1 MLTSSATGESTFQAM
16 LDAAPDAMVGV
27 NREGVIV
34 MVNVQTEAV
43 FGYTRED
50 LLGQQIEMLV
60 PERLKDV
67 HPTHRTDYFLEPRT
81 RPMGADLQLAG
92 RRADGTEFPAEI
104 SLSAIDT
111 DEGQV
116 ALAAI
121 RDITDRLEAEDT
133 FQAMLDAAPDAMVG
147 VDRDGIIVMANA
159 QTEAVFGYER
169 DALLGEPIE
178 VLVPDHVKD
187 LHPDHRTAYFREP
200 RTRPMGAAL
209 ELSGRRADGTEFPAE
224 ISLSSIQ
231 TQRGPVALAAI
242 RDNTDRKEAEEEAR
256 RARKEADRAN
266 QAKSDFLSRVS
277 HELRTPLNS
286 ILGFGQLLEMEAL
299 PIRQR
304 RSVLQIL
311 DAGGHLL
318 DLIDEILDIEKIA
331 SGRMTLS
338 LEPVHVGQILDEA
351 LKLVRPIADKDGVS
365 LIEPLDDFEVY
376 VRADRQRLKQV
387 FLNLLS
393 NAVKF
398 NRAGGDVR
406 ISGEPTGENSFW
418 ITVSDTG
425 EGIVPEEMG
434 NLFTPFSRLG
444 AERRGVEGTGLGLAL
459 SKNLVETMGGSIV
472 AQSVPGKG
480 SAFRIELAIAA
491 RAEVQAGEVPKAA
504 PPSAGSAESR
514 TILYIEDNLANLQ
527 LIEGILAYRPSIGL
541 LSSMQGSLG
550 IEIARLHQPD
560 LILLDLHLPDMSG
573 DEVLERL
580 KTDEATSAIPI
591 LIVSADANRDTL
603 KRLEEAG
610 ASSFITKPVNVQLF
624 LETVDGI
631 LAQT

>member
-1 MLTSSATGESTFQAM
+1 
-16 LDAAPDAMVGV
+16 
-27 NREGVIV
+27 
-34 MVNVQTEAV
+34 
-43 FGYTRED
+43 
-50 LLGQQIEMLV
+50 
-60 PERLKDV
+60 
-67 HPTHRTDYFLEPRT
+67 
-81 RPMGADLQLAG
+81 MGADLELAG

-104 SLSAIDT
+104 SLSAIET
-111 DEGQV
+111 EEGQV

-121 RDITDRLEAEDT
+121 RDITERLKAEDT

-147 VDRDGIIVMANA
+147 VNRDGVIVMANA

-178 VLVPDHVKD
+178 VLVPDHVRD

-231 TQRGPVALAAI
+231 TQLGPVALAAI
-242 RDNTDRKEAEEEAR
+242 RDNTDRKEAEEETR
-256 RARKEADRAN
+256 SARKEADRAN

-365 LIEPLDDFEVY
+365 LIDPPGDFEVS

-406 ISGEPTGENSFW
+406 ITGEPTGEGSFR
-418 ITVSDTG
+418 ITVTDTG
-425 EGIVPEEMG
+425 EGIVPEQMG

-459 SKNLVETMGGSIV
+459 SKNLVETMGGSIA
-472 AQSVPGKG
+472 AQSVPGEG
-480 SAFRIELAIAA
+480 STFRIELAIAEP
-491 RAEVQAGEVPKAA
+491 AEVQPDELLKLAS
-504 PPSAGSAESR
+504 PSAETAESR

-580 KTDEATSAIPI
+580 KTDEATSAIPVV
-591 LIVSADANRDTL
+591 IVSADANRDTL

-610 ASSFITKPVNVQLF
+610 ASSFVTKPVNVQLF
-624 LETVDGI
+624 LETVDEM
-631 LAQT
+631 LAQD

>member
-1 MLTSSATGESTFQAM
+1 MLASSATGESTFRAM

-27 NREGVIV
+27 NSEGVIV

-50 LLGQQIEMLV
+50 LLGQRIEILV
-60 PERLKDV
+60 PERVRDV
-67 HPTHRTDYFLEPRT
+67 HPTHRKDYFLEPET
-81 RPMGADLQLAG
+81 RPMGADLELAG

-104 SLSAIDT
+104 TLSAIET
-111 DEGQV
+111 EEGPV
-116 ALAAI
+116 VLAAI
-121 RDITDRLEAEDT
+121 RDITERLKAEDT

-147 VDRDGIIVMANA
+147 VNRDGVIVMANA

-178 VLVPDHVKD
+178 VLVPEHVKG
-187 LHPDHRTAYFREP
+187 LHPGHRTADLREP

-209 ELSGRRADGTEFPAE
+209 ELSGRRADGSEFPAE

-242 RDNTDRKEAEEEAR
+242 RDNTDRKEAEEQTR

-299 PIRQR
+299 PQRQR

-318 DLIDEILDIEKIA
+318 DLIDEILDIETIA

-338 LEPVHVGQILDEA
+338 LEAVHAGRILDEA
-351 LKLVRPIADKDGVS
+351 LKLVRPIADKDGVR
-365 LIEPLDDFEVY
+365 LIEPRDDFEIY
-376 VRADRQRLKQV
+376 VLADRQRLKQV

-406 ISGEPTGENSFW
+406 ISGEPTGDDSFQ
-418 ITVSDTG
+418 ITVTDTG
-425 EGIVPEEMG
+425 MGIVPEEMG

-444 AERRGVEGTGLGLAL
+444 ADRRGVEGTGLGLAL
-459 SKNLVETMGGSIV
+459 SKNLVETMGGSIA
-472 AQSVPGKG
+472 AQSVPGEG
-480 SAFRIELAIAA
+480 STFRIELAIAEP
-491 RAEVQAGEVPKAA
+491 AEVQDELPKVASPFA
-504 PPSAGSAESR
+504 ETAESR

-541 LSSMQGSLG
+541 MSSMQGSLG

-573 DEVLERL
+573 DEILERL
-580 KTDEATSAIPI
+580 KTDEATSAIPVV
-591 LIVSADANRDTL
+591 IVSADANRDTL
-603 KRLEEAG
+603 KRLEDAG
-610 ASSFITKPVNVQLF
+610 ASSFVTKPVNVQLF
-624 LETVDGI
+624 LETVDEM
-631 LAQT
+631 LAQE

>member
-50 LLGQQIEMLV
+50 LLGQQIEILV
-60 PERLKDV
+60 PERVKGV
-67 HPTHRTDYFLEPRT
+67 HPTHRTEYFLEPRT
-81 RPMGADLQLAG
+81 RPMGADLELAG

-104 SLSAIDT
+104 SLSAIKT
-111 DEGQV
+111 EEGQV

-121 RDITDRLEAEDT
+121 RDITERLLAEDT

-147 VDRDGIIVMANA
+147 VDRDGVIVMANA

-169 DALLGEPIE
+169 DALLGESIE

-242 RDNTDRKEAEEEAR
+242 RDNTDRKEAEEETR
-256 RARKEADRAN
+256 RAREEADRAN
-266 QAKSDFLSRVS
+266 QAKSAFLSRVS

-318 DLIDEILDIEKIA
+318 HLIDEILDIEKIA
-331 SGRMTLS
+331 SGQMTLS
-338 LEPVHVGQILDEA
+338 LEPVHVGLILDEA
-351 LKLVRPIADKDGVS
+351 LQLIRPIADKDGVS
-365 LIEPLDDFEVY
+365 LIDPLDDFEIY

-406 ISGEPTGENSFW
+406 ISGEPTGEGSFR
-418 ITVSDTG
+418 ITVTDTG
-425 EGIVPEEMG
+425 EGIVPEQMG

-472 AQSVPGKG
+472 AQSVLGEG
-480 SAFRIELAIAA
+480 STFRIELAVAE
-491 RAEVQAGEVPKAA
+491 RAEVQPDELSKIDS
-504 PPSAGSAESR
+504 PSEDTAEFR
-514 TILYIEDNLANLQ
+514 KILYIEDNLANLQ
-527 LIEGILAYRPSIGL
+527 LVEGILAYRPSIGL

-573 DEVLERL
+573 DEVLQRL
-580 KTDEATSAIPI
+580 KSDEATSAIPI
-591 LIVSADANRDTL
+591 VIVSADANRDTL
-603 KRLEEAG
+603 TRLEDAG
-610 ASSFITKPVNVQLF
+610 ASSFVTKPLNVQLF
-624 LETVDGI
+624 LETIDAM
-631 LAQT
+631 LAQV